1 MKLVF
6 EIKTK
11 PVTQAFIIVAI
22 VTSSSGALASIIIYS
37 HSQPVCVLGV
47 LVLALVIY
55 MALRLTPC

>member
-6 EIKTK
+6 EIKTE

-22 VTSSSGALASIIIYS
+22 VTSFSSALASIATYS
-37 HSQPVCVLGV
+37 NSQPVCVLGA

-55 MALRLTPC
+55 TALRLAPR